1 MVARR
6 EVRWVVRLTP
16 PDGRTIADL
25 LALPLPLDVWQRDAD
40 ALVVAVTELTLEEI
54 ERRRLAGV
62 DRLCTT
68 AEYAQRAGRLADP
81 GRSGEEPR

>member
-1 MVARR
+1 MATRS

-16 PDGRTIADL
+16 RDGRTVADL
-25 LALPLPLDVWQRDAD
+25 LALPLPLDVWQREAD
-40 ALVVAVTELTLEEI
+40 ALIVAATEVTLEEL

-68 AEYAQRAGRLADP
+68 TEYAQRAERLADP
-81 GRSGEEPR
+81 GRSGEKP